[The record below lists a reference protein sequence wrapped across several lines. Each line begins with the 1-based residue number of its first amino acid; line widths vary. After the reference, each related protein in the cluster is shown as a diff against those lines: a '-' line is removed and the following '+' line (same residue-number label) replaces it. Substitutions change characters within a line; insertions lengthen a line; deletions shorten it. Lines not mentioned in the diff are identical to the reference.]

1 MQRLWLAQTSNLAK
15 PQHLVDDEPVLKA
28 MLVET
33 RGRTQS
39 GRTGANHKHP
49 DLQSPLFGSAALTT
63 VCGFG

>member
-1 MQRLWLAQTSNLAK
+1 MQRLGLAQTRNLAK
-15 PQHLVDDEPVLKA
+15 AQHLVDDEPVLKT

-49 DLQSPLFGSAALTT
+49 NLHSPIFGSAALTA
-63 VCGFG
+63 VSGFG